1 MDDLVKRLR
10 HYADQD
16 ARGSTLLPPEGLVEE
31 AADLIEAQAAKLQE
45 ARELMRDVIEGWDW
59 WNKDQ
64 YDRCQ
69 SVPGDAVEAIRA
81 FLAK

>member
-31 AADLIEAQAAKLQE
+31 AADLIEAQTAQLQE
-45 ARELMRDVIEGWDW
+45 AREIIASQL
-59 WNKDQ
+59 
-64 YDRCQ
+64 
-69 SVPGDAVEAIRA
+69 EALEEFGISGGAMPEARA

>member
-1 MDDLVKRLR
+1 MDDLLLFLRKRR
-10 HYADQD
+10 KIDN
-16 ARGSTLLPPEGLVEE
+16 GLINPHGPE
-31 AADLIEAQAAKLQE
+31 AADLIEAQAAQLQE

-69 SVPGDAVEAIRA
+69 SVPGDAIAALRA
-81 FLAK
+81 FLAKS

>member
-1 MDDLVKRLR
+1 MEIVERLR
-10 HYADQD
+10 D
-16 ARGSTLLPPEGLVEE
+16 VEPSGIVDYQWALCQE
-31 AADLIEAQAAKLQE
+31 AADLLEAQAAQLQE

-69 SVPGDAVEAIRA
+69 SVPGDAIAALRA
-81 FLAK
+81 FLAKS